1 MFRCGCNRDVVRLLD
16 SISRQLAEIKVDAI
30 HNRALLLN
38 VLQQERQIMSL
49 ETELNDAVSA
59 ETTVDQ
65 SIVTLLNGIAAQL
78 AAALASA
85 TPDAAVQ
92 AAIDGIKA
100 NSAAIAAAVTA
111 NTPAAPQS

>member
-1 MFRCGCNRDVVRLLD
+1 MFGCRCCGAMLGRMEIL
-16 SISRQLAEIKVDAI
+16 SRQIAVLQADAI

-49 ETELNDAVSA
+49 ETELTDAVA
-59 ETTVDQ
+59 TETTVDQ
-65 SIVTLLNGIAAQL
+65 SIVTLLNGFAAQL

-92 AAIDGIKA
+92 AAIDNIKA